1 MKLGLI
7 TDIHEHVEHL
17 QTALDCLCAAK
28 VDRIVMIGDV
38 VGMAQRLEE
47 TCRLLAEAQAIGVW
61 GNHDFGLCV
70 DLTDEIRA
78 RYPPVVINYMT
89 SLRPRLEVDGCLFT
103 HVEPWLD
110 PENLADLWY
119 FDGPPDEHGKLA
131 RIFDAAPHRL
141 MYAGHYHGWLMVTP
155 NGISDWRGEAP
166 VRLTGGRYFVVVGA
180 LCEGRFATF
189 DTATSELCPFNLDA
203 TSQMTT

>member
-17 QTALDCLCAAK
+17 QAALDCFRTSA

-38 VGMAQRLEE
+38 IGMTLRVEE

-70 DLTDEIRA
+70 DPSTEMRA
-78 RYPPVVINYMT
+78 RYSAVVIDYMT
-89 SLRPRLEVDGCLFT
+89 ALRPRLEIEGCLFT

-119 FDGPPDEHGKLA
+119 FDGPPDEHGNLA

-141 MYAGHYHGWLMVTP
+141 MFAGHYHGWLLATP
-155 NGISDWRGEAP
+155 DGICDWRGETA
-166 VRLTGGRYFVVVGA
+166 VRLSVGRYFVVVGA
-180 LCEGRFATF
+180 LCEGRFATY
-189 DTATSELCPFNLDA
+189 DTATAELRPFNV
-203 TSQMTT
+203 